1 MGWVKRQRRPRWSG
15 AGRLAIMCLVAGCLL
30 SGCAPR
36 YSPYVYDETAR
47 LKKQS
52 LALVDKAVEPYAK
65 QEAKVEALKLDL
77 SALVQQEQ
85 ARKRNAA
92 KVKQW
97 QLLLNEQGHL
107 LGGFLVKWQ
116 KDTVLNEVFVRLAES
131 QIEQA
136 FEVIQATEKD
146 RR

>member
-1 MGWVKRQRRPRWSG
+1 
-15 AGRLAIMCLVAGCLL
+15 
-30 SGCAPR
+30 
-36 YSPYVYDETAR
+36 VYDETAR